1 MEDSAVTHRRP
12 SRFTYRQK
20 GVYIRQWRKSG
31 LSKRAFCET
40 GGINYYTFVGWTAP
54 KKKKKAPPAS
64 ASGFIPVTVKEISVS
79 PFAEVV
85 YANGSR
91 IIFHEAVKAGY
102 LRDMTK

>member
-1 MEDSAVTHRRP
+1 MEAATVTRQAVRRYT
-12 SRFTYRQK
+12 SKQITEH
-20 GVYIRQWRKSG
+20 IRQWRKSG

-54 KKKKKAPPAS
+54 KRKKRVLPAPADS
-64 ASGFIPVTVKEISVS
+64 FIPVKVRGSDAF